1 MIGMVSLFTV
11 AATEMIYPLI
21 PMYIAALGSGA
32 VVLGI
37 IEGVAET
44 TTAMLKLI
52 SGIISDKVGK
62 RKPLSVRKKSKKMR
76 EMSFFPPNDRF
87 QSTSLSNGFKAGPAR
102 SGKWQI
108 SNSNDKNR
116 QIKMLQLEKAV

>member
-62 RKPLSVRKKSKKMR
+62 RKPLSVWKKSKKMR

-116 QIKMLQLEKAV
+116 QIKMLQL